1 MTAPMSSTS
10 SRRVSCAV
18 PRNHLAQPYD
28 DDLTDIVV
36 PVAELIGYTLL
47 EWQRDQLA
55 DWSAVR
61 EDGTWVHHRC
71 GDSIPRQAGKSVSGI
86 VWAVVLSALMGYKVL
101 WTDHNYST
109 TCEMLDRFRNVFG
122 ARPNDGARGIKQ
134 FNRRLLSANS
144 KTAQEDF
151 KFKNGGVLAFSTRT
165 KSAALGYSFDV
176 VIFDEAQELTDEQ
189 VQAIMPTT
197 TSGAKQNPQFLF
209 LGTPTRAGSSATVF
223 QDVREQALEGGDR
236 ASDLCWLEYGLS
248 EVGDVHDEERW
259 YEANPSLG
267 YHSNIMA
274 IRSASNNMTELAFA
288 QEYLGYWLPRV
299 ANAVVSADEWGE
311 CLIEPER
318 ARGIDGRT
326 AYGIKF
332 SVDGSSVALS
342 AAVRPEEGPVHVEL
356 VAIEPT
362 SKGTGWLA
370 DWLQGRAG
378 RASVAV
384 VDGQSGAGSLCDR
397 LAGRVPR
404 KYLQRAGAQDMVT
417 ACSTFLEGIETK
429 AVTHIDQQQ
438 LTDAML
444 TSTRRKIGSRG
455 GWGWDGELAYVADSA
470 SLAVWAAKTTKR
482 NPARRQV
489 VW

>member
-1 MTAPMSSTS
+1 MMSSTS
-10 SRRVSCAV
+10 SRRVSCAE
-18 PRNHLAQPYD
+18 PRNHLARPYE

-36 PVAELIGYTLL
+36 PVAELMGYSLL
-47 EWQRDQLA
+47 EWQRGQLA
-55 DWSAVR
+55 DWSAVN

-86 VWAVVLSALMGYKVL
+86 VWASVLAALMGYKVL

-122 ARPNDGARGIKQ
+122 ARPGDPARGIRD
-134 FNRRLLSANS
+134 FNRRLRSANS

-176 VIFDEAQELTDEQ
+176 VFFDEAQELTDEQ
-189 VQAIMPTT
+189 VQAILPTT
-197 TSGAKQNPQFLF
+197 TSGAKQNPQFIY

-223 QDVREQALEGGDR
+223 QDLREQALEGGDR
-236 ASDLCWLEYGLS
+236 AADLCWLEYGVP
-248 EVGDVHDEERW
+248 EVGDVHDEDRW

-267 YHSNIMA
+267 HHSNIMA
-274 IRSASNNMTELAFA
+274 IRSASNSMTELAFA

-299 ANAVVSADEWGE
+299 ADAVVYAGDWDG
-311 CLIEPER
+311 CLIPRAEAER
-318 ARGIDGRT
+318 VEGRV
-326 AYGIKF
+326 AYGIKY
-332 SVDGSSVALS
+332 SVDGSSVALA
-342 AAVRPEEGPVHVEL
+342 AAVRPEAGKIHVEL
-356 VAIEPT
+356 VRIEPT

-370 DWLQGRAG
+370 DWLRERAG
-378 RASVAV
+378 TASVAV
-384 VDGQSGAGSLCDR
+384 VDGQSGAGALCDR
-397 LAGRVPR
+397 LEGRVPR

-417 ACSTFLEGIETK
+417 ACSTLLEGIETG
-429 AVTHIDQQQ
+429 AVTHIDQRQ

-455 GWGWDGELAYVADSA
+455 GWGWDGELAHVADAA
-470 SLAVWAAKTTKR
+470 SLAVWAVKTTKR